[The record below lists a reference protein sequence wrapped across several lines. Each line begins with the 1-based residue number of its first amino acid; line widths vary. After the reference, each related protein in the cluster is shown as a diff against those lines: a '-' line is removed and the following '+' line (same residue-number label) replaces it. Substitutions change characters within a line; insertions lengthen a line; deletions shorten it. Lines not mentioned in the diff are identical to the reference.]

1 MKRKLKN
8 DASGWKTN
16 WLGVCERPRF
26 FTIVTLKALSLF
38 VLLTVLSFLRSA
50 AVLIVLLLLVSGI
63 GKIFNSAESFDPQ
76 SLAVLDGPPDYFA
89 LTVMC
94 LIWHGMVCDVFSAL
108 RKWRQKRSR
117 SRNEIKM
124 S

>member
-8 DASGWKTN
+8 DAPGWKTN

-26 FTIVTLKALSLF
+26 FTIVTLKALTMF
-38 VLLTVLSFLRSA
+38 VLLTILSLLRSA
-50 AVLIVLLLLVSGI
+50 AVLVVLLLLVSGI
-63 GKIFNSAESFDPQ
+63 GKIFNSAESFYPQ
-76 SLAVLDGPPDYFA
+76 SLAVLEGPSDYFV

-94 LIWHGMVCDVFSAL
+94 LIWHGMVCDVFSVL